1 MSIPK
6 FPNTTKQIFLIRG
19 LPGAGKTELA
29 KHIAPSAVAA
39 DDFMYVRDDETGR
52 MVYEWSREKLHSA
65 HMACQGYVRQWME
78 SSYNGNIAVH
88 NTFTRQKE
96 LKPYLELAKKYGYV
110 AHVMTVE
117 NYHGNE
123 NTHDVPQKDLDRMR
137 NRYQVK
143 LL

>member
-1 MSIPK
+1 MTFPEY
-6 FPNTTKQIFLIRG
+6 PNTMKQLFLLRG
-19 LPGAGKTELA
+19 LPGSGKTELS
-29 KHIAPSAVAA
+29 KHIAPHAVAA
-39 DDFMYVRDDETGR
+39 DDFMYVRDERTGR
-52 MVYEWSREKLHSA
+52 LHYEWSREKLHSA
-65 HMACQGYVRQWME
+65 HTACQGYVRHWME
-78 SSYNGNIAVH
+78 TDGENIAVH

-123 NTHDVPQKDLDRMR
+123 NTHNVPEKDLDRML